1 MQLTPTASFVRYRR
15 LQRGVSMIEALV
27 ALLVLAL
34 GIMGLAAIQTRTLVE
49 SRASNERAVAIRM
62 AEDLNERMQ
71 LNSAVKFAT
80 PAPDPHPYVVTW
92 GAAAAGTDCL
102 AAACTGVQLAS
113 YDIQQWK
120 TALGQLLPG
129 GDARGFRSTTD
140 GNQFGV
146 LIGWREVQAKNQG
159 SAGTSELAQY
169 TDRFTV
175 DTGVNG
181 ITCPAGLVCHLVY
194 IRP

>member
-1 MQLTPTASFVRYRR
+1 
-15 LQRGVSMIEALV
+15 MIEALV

-34 GIMGLAAIQTRTLVE
+34 GIMGLAGIQTRTLVE
-49 SRASNERAVAIRM
+49 SRASNERAVAIRL

-71 LNSAVKFAT
+71 LNSSVRFAS
-80 PAPDPHPYVVTW
+80 PPLNPNPYVVNW
-92 GAAAAGTDCL
+92 GAVSAGTDCL
-102 AAACTGVQLAS
+102 ANACTGAQLAS
-113 YDIQQWK
+113 YDVAQWK
-120 TALGQLLPG
+120 AALAQLLPA
-129 GDARGFRSTTD
+129 GDARVFNSTTD
-140 GNQFGV
+140 PRQFGV

-159 SAGTSELAQY
+159 LASGTELDQY

-175 DTGVNG
+175 NTGIAS